1 MPYWRSARQAE
12 LAQDVP
18 RPGKPCMDYIAQLEP
33 GQLLDHF
40 LAHPP
45 VGFQAA
51 RMACGLP
58 TFVAPY
64 DLLTTLDDA
73 VRRRVLRLPGYRLW
87 GRLLSWRTRF
97 IGATVTEFV
106 PLPAGVAPERLAA
119 EIFGTWRRDRALLVV
134 KDIAEATPLLDARA
148 NARAQA
154 FAQACVARGC
164 VLLEGMAL
172 AWVPIDFASADDYLA
187 GLSRSRRKNIRRKL
201 RAREALGIACL
212 HTGDALFADPSVVAE
227 FYALYRQVYAQS
239 EIHFDLLGE
248 EFFRA
253 VLGDVT
259 SGGLVF
265 TYRLD
270 GHLIGWN
277 LCYVHRGML
286 VDKYIGLAYPQAHEY
301 NLYVVSWMENLEY
314 ARRHGLSHYVAGW
327 TDTGIKRQL
336 GAHFSTTRHAVYV
349 RNPLLRFVF
358 RRCAHLFEAEP
369 VQPHAAGDAS

>member
-1 MPYWRSARQAE
+1 
-12 LAQDVP
+12 
-18 RPGKPCMDYIAQLEP
+18 MDYIAQLEP
-33 GQLLDHF
+33 ESLLDQF

-45 VGFQAA
+45 VGFEAA

-73 VRRRVLRLPGYRLW
+73 ARRRVQQLPGYRLW
-87 GRLLSWRTRF
+87 GRVLRWRTRF
-97 IGATVTEFV
+97 VGATVTEFV
-106 PLPAGVAPERLAA
+106 PLPADVSPEQLAA
-119 EIFGTWRRDRALLVV
+119 EVLDTWRRERALLVV
-134 KDIAEATPLLDARA
+134 KDIAGATPLLSAA
-148 NARAQA
+148 ESAQSQA
-154 FAQACVARGC
+154 FARACAARGC

-172 AWVPIDFASADDYLA
+172 AWVPIDFASTDDYLA

-201 RAREALGIACL
+201 RAREVLDIDCL
-212 HTGDALFADPSVVAE
+212 RTGEALFADPVVVAE

-239 EIHFDLLGE
+239 EIHFDLLSEAFLG
-248 EFFRA
+248 A
-253 VLGDVT
+253 VLGDAG

-265 TYRLD
+265 TYRMD
-270 GHLIGWN
+270 GQLIGWN
-277 LCYVHRGML
+277 LCYVYRGML

-327 TDTGIKRQL
+327 TDSGIKRQL
-336 GAHFSTTRHAVYV
+336 GARFSTTRHAVYL
-349 RNPLLRFVF
+349 RNPLLRFAF

-369 VQPHAAGDAS
+369 LQPHGAGDAV

>member
-1 MPYWRSARQAE
+1 
-12 LAQDVP
+12 
-18 RPGKPCMDYIAQLEP
+18 MDYIAQLEP
-33 GQLLDHF
+33 GQLLEQF

-45 VGFQAA
+45 AGFAA
-51 RMACGLP
+51 TRMACGLP

-73 VRRRVLRLPGYRLW
+73 VRRRLLRVPGYRLW
-87 GRLLSWRTRF
+87 GRLLRWRTRF

-106 PLPAGVAPERLAA
+106 PLPADVAPERLAA
-119 EIFGTWRRDRALLVV
+119 EIFGTWRRERALLVV

-148 NARAQA
+148 NARARA
-154 FAQACVARGC
+154 FAQACVAHGC

-172 AWVPIDFASADDYLA
+172 AWVPIDFASAEDYLA
-187 GLSRSRRKNIRRKL
+187 RLSRSRRRNIRRKL
-201 RAREALGIACL
+201 RARGALAIDCVP
-212 HTGDALFADPSVVAE
+212 TGDALFTDPAVLAE
-227 FYALYRQVYAQS
+227 CYALYRQVYAQS
-239 EIHFDLLGE
+239 GIHFDLLTG

-253 VLGDVT
+253 VLGDAG

-270 GHLIGWN
+270 GQLIGWN

-327 TDTGIKRQL
+327 TDSGIKRQL
-336 GAHFSTTRHAVYV
+336 GARFSTTRHAVYL
-349 RNPLLRFVF
+349 RNPLLRFVL
-358 RRCAHLFEAEP
+358 RRCARWFESEP
-369 VQPHAAGDAS
+369 VHADAAGGST